1 MFALRL
7 SRMAVASGASVS
19 VRSAVSKRMLTTPAG
34 DGLIKEFEKTVKE
47 NPVVVFMK
55 GTPDQPMC
63 GFSRAVVQV
72 LNMHGV
78 SSYKFYNVLEDEA
91 VRQGVKQFTNW
102 PTIPQVFING
112 EFVGGCDIVI
122 NLHQSGELKEALA
135 KAGIVSKAENMG

>member
-7 SRMAVASGASVS
+7 SRMAVASGPSVS